1 MLCII
6 LIERSRG
13 DDDYDEGMLNCT
25 LGVVKFQLRRG

>member
-13 DDDYDEGMLNCT
+13 VDDYDERILNCT
-25 LGVVKFQLRRG
+25 LGVVKFQLHRG